1 MPAPFAFLVA
11 FVLGATL
18 AWAARGELARSEAP
32 LALARPF
39 AIAWG
44 LALFVFA
51 PVVGYFV
58 AFHGDWAYL
67 YLFAFRRI
75 PSAIDLLLVA
85 LATAQIPIGFA
96 IAAPLARSKQSSRL
110 LVLVAILLA
119 VLTVAS
125 VVAMRRLGT
134 SASFAQYHG
143 GFGTT
148 PIGRSPLGRAVLLA
162 WTVLTAAY
170 AWAVHV
176 VRSTNRRAR

>member
-1 MPAPFAFLVA
+1 MPAPFAILVA

-18 AWAARGELARSEAP
+18 AWFARVELARSEAP
-32 LALARPF
+32 LVLARPF
-39 AIAWG
+39 TIAWG
-44 LALFVFA
+44 LAAFVFA

-67 YLFAFRRI
+67 YLVEFRRV
-75 PSAIDLLLVA
+75 PSAVDLLLVV
-85 LATAQIPIGFA
+85 LATVQIPIGFA

-125 VVAMRRLGT
+125 VVALRRLGT

-143 GFGTT
+143 KFGTT
-148 PIGRSPLGRAVLLA
+148 PIGRSPLGRTVLLA
-162 WTVLTAAY
+162 WAVLTAAY
-170 AWAVHV
+170 AWAVHA
-176 VRSTNRRAR
+176 VRSTARRSL

>member
-18 AWAARGELARSEAP
+18 AWFARVELARSEAP
-32 LALARPF
+32 LVLARPF
-39 AIAWG
+39 AIAGG
-44 LALFVFA
+44 LAVFVFA
-51 PVVGYFV
+51 PVIGYFV

-67 YLFAFRRI
+67 YLVEFRRV
-75 PSAIDLLLVA
+75 PSAVDLLLVV

-119 VLTVAS
+119 MLTVVS

-134 SASFAQYHG
+134 SASFTHFHK
-143 GFGTT
+143 GFGAV
-148 PIGRSPLGRAVLLA
+148 PIGRSPLGRTVLLA
-162 WTVLTAAY
+162 WAVLAAAY
-170 AWAVHV
+170 AWAVHA
-176 VRSTNRRAR
+176 VRSPRRRAR